1 MLKIS
6 KYHKAMIGCSAIAT
20 ATFASFAPSAI
31 AEVTNNS
38 NASGGNVTT
47 ITNPSISPTTTSTG
61 GTGGTGGTATG
72 GGFSATTVS
81 RASAVSTRFN
91 TAQQAY
97 DRAAAA
103 LAQAETAQPNAANN
117 QPVRYGREAGDLA
130 SCGCPNADTVGT
142 STTPRPELVA
152 AKAAEAE
159 AAAELAK
166 AKAEAREF
174 IESVKNEPKTSVAS
188 GFVQIW

>member
-1 MLKIS
+1 MLNIS
-6 KYHKAMIGCSAIAT
+6 RYHQLVIGCGVIVT
-20 ATFASFAPSAI
+20 AAFASFTPVVN
-31 AEVTNNS
+31 AEPTNNS
-38 NASGGNVTT
+38 NASGSNVTT
-47 ITNPSISPTTTSTG
+47 VTNPSVSPSTPSTSG
-61 GTGGTGGTATG
+61 GTT
-72 GGFSATTVS
+72 GGFSSSTVS

-103 LAQAETAQPNAANN
+103 LAEAETAQPNAANT

-130 SCGCPNADTVGT
+130 NCGCLNADTVG
-142 STTPRPELVA
+142 SNTTPRPDLVA

-159 AAAELAK
+159 AAAELAT
-166 AKAEAREF
+166 AKAEARQF
-174 IESVKNEPKTSVAS
+174 LESVKDEPKSISSS

>member
-31 AEVTNNS
+31 AQTVTQTNNS

-61 GTGGTGGTATG
+61 GTGGTTG

-91 TAQQAY
+91 TAAQAY

-103 LAQAETAQPNAANN
+103 LAQAETAPPNAANT

-142 STTPRPELVA
+142 NTTPRPELVA

-174 IESVKNEPKTSVAS
+174 IESVKNEPKTSAAS